1 MLPQSHNSGAQ
12 TNSENSFNSH
22 FFPQKKILIFKH
34 QLKID
39 MEHTITL
46 DPSQPLLPPSLP
58 DGIAFA
64 VSDLL
69 LSGSNALDTIFSH
82 VPPAL
87 PPHPSEAT
95 LGSSVY
101 LRHTELLRRFAGTTS
116 KFSKSHSYHHLPS
129 TSSSSINSS
138 YGTTH
143 SSNGPNGTG
152 KTKLYRGVRQR
163 HWGKWVAEIRL
174 PQNRIRVWLGTYDSP
189 EAAAF
194 AYDRAAYRLR
204 GEYARLN
211 FPGLADGPECPGPL
225 QGLRLAVDSKIQT
238 ICQRLARQRRARNKA
253 KKEMAKKAEVEVSR
267 SDTSSAGCSS
277 LGSDVAGGSIE
288 VMNDGC
294 SFELMNDG
302 CSLEHMPSFDMD
314 FIWEWLE

>member
-1 MLPQSHNSGAQ
+1 MNDNLLLNS
-12 TNSENSFNSH
+12 
-22 FFPQKKILIFKH
+22 
-34 QLKID
+34 
-39 MEHTITL
+39 
-46 DPSQPLLPPSLP
+46 SQPLLSPSLP

-69 LSGSNALDTIFSH
+69 LSGSNAIDMIFSH
-82 VPPAL
+82 VPPAV

-116 KFSKSHSYHHLPS
+116 KFTHSQLYDHLSS
-129 TSSSSINSS
+129 TSNNSFTGS
-138 YGTTH
+138 YSTST
-143 SSNGPNGTG
+143 SNNNS

-174 PQNRIRVWLGTYDSP
+174 PQNRIRVWLGTYDLP

-225 QGLRLAVDSKIQT
+225 QALRLAVDSKIQA
-238 ICQRLARQRRARNKA
+238 ISQRLARQRRARNKA
-253 KKEMAKKAEVEVSR
+253 KKEMANKKVAVEVSR

-277 LGSDVAGGSIE
+277 MGSDTAGGYAEITNHGYSLDI
-288 VMNDGC
+288 MNDGH
-294 SFELMNDG
+294 
-302 CSLEHMPSFDMD
+302 SLEHMPSFDPEL
-314 FIWEWLE
+314 IWEWLQ

>member
-1 MLPQSHNSGAQ
+1 MEDN
-12 TNSENSFNSH
+12 
-22 FFPQKKILIFKH
+22 IIF
-34 QLKID
+34 
-39 MEHTITL
+39 
-46 DPSQPLLPPSLP
+46 DPSQSLLSPSLP

-69 LSGSNALDTIFSH
+69 LSGSNAIDTIFSH
-82 VPPAL
+82 VPPAV

-101 LRHTELLRRFAGTTS
+101 LRQTELLRRFTGTTS
-116 KFSKSHSYHHLPS
+116 KFSHCQLYDHQSS
-129 TSSSSINSS
+129 TSSNNYSNSCGTSI
-138 YGTTH
+138 GK
-143 SSNGPNGTG
+143 GTG

-225 QGLRLAVDSKIQT
+225 QALRLAIDSKIQT
-238 ICQRLARQRRARNKA
+238 ICQRLARQRRARHKV
-253 KKEMAKKAEVEVSR
+253 KKEMTKKAAAEVTQ
-267 SDTSSAGCSS
+267 SDTSSAGGSS
-277 LGSDVAGGSIE
+277 LASDVTGGCVE
-288 VMNDGC
+288 MMNHGCPLETMNDGY
-294 SFELMNDG
+294 L
-302 CSLEHMPSFDMD
+302 LEHMPSFDPEL
-314 FIWEWLE
+314 IWEWLE

>member
-1 MLPQSHNSGAQ
+1 MEDN
-12 TNSENSFNSH
+12 
-22 FFPQKKILIFKH
+22 IIF
-34 QLKID
+34 
-39 MEHTITL
+39 
-46 DPSQPLLPPSLP
+46 DPSQSLLSPSLP

-69 LSGSNALDTIFSH
+69 LSGSNAIDTIFSH
-82 VPPAL
+82 VPPAV
-87 PPHPSEAT
+87 PPHPLEAT

-101 LRHTELLRRFAGTTS
+101 LRHTELLRRFAGTAS
-116 KFSKSHSYHHLPS
+116 QFSHHQLYDHL
-129 TSSSSINSS
+129 SSI
-138 YGTTH
+138 
-143 SSNGPNGTG
+143 SSNNYSNSYNTSIGKGTG

-163 HWGKWVAEIRL
+163 HLGKWVAEIRM

-225 QGLRLAVDSKIQT
+225 QALRSAIDTKIQT
-238 ICQRLARQRRARNKA
+238 IYQRLARQRRARHKA
-253 KKEMAKKAEVEVSR
+253 KKEMTKKAAAEVTQ

-277 LGSDVAGGSIE
+277 LASDVAGGCVEMMNHGCLLEI
-288 VMNDGC
+288 MNDRY
-294 SFELMNDG
+294 
-302 CSLEHMPSFDMD
+302 SLEHMPSFDPEL
-314 FIWEWLE
+314 IWEWLD

>member
-1 MLPQSHNSGAQ
+1 MFMDDN
-12 TNSENSFNSH
+12 
-22 FFPQKKILIFKH
+22 IF
-34 QLKID
+34 
-39 MEHTITL
+39 L
-46 DPSQPLLPPSLP
+46 DSSQPLLSPSLP

-69 LSGSNALDTIFSH
+69 LSGSDAIDTIFSH
-82 VPPAL
+82 VPAAIPS
-87 PPHPSEAT
+87 HPSEPT

-101 LRHTELLRRFAGTTS
+101 LCHTELLRHFSGSTS
-116 KFSKSHSYHHLPS
+116 KFSHRQLYDHLSSTGSNSISGSYS
-129 TSSSSINSS
+129 TSAGNGNS
-138 YGTTH
+138 
-143 SSNGPNGTG
+143 

-194 AYDRAAYRLR
+194 AYDCAAYRLR

-225 QGLRLAVDSKIQT
+225 QELRLAVDSKIQA
-238 ICQRLARQRRARNKA
+238 ISQRLARQRRGRNKA
-253 KKEMAKKAEVEVSR
+253 RKEVAHRKAAVEVSR

-277 LGSDVAGGSIE
+277 VGSDMAGGCAEITTHGYSLDI
-288 VMNDGC
+288 MNDGY
-294 SFELMNDG
+294 L
-302 CSLEHMPSFDMD
+302 LEHMPSFDPEL
-314 FIWEWLE
+314 IWECVTVSN

>member
-1 MLPQSHNSGAQ
+1 MDDGN
-12 TNSENSFNSH
+12 
-22 FFPQKKILIFKH
+22 
-34 QLKID
+34 
-39 MEHTITL
+39 ITF
-46 DPSQPLLPPSLP
+46 DPSQPLLSPSLP

-69 LSGSNALDTIFSH
+69 LSGSNAIDTIFSH
-82 VPPAL
+82 VPPAV

-101 LRHTELLRRFAGTTS
+101 LRHTELLRRFSGTASKLSHQQLYDRLSSTS
-116 KFSKSHSYHHLPS
+116 SNS
-129 TSSSSINSS
+129 TSSS
-138 YGTTH
+138 YGTGTTG
-143 SSNGPNGTG
+143 NGNG

-225 QGLRLAVDSKIQT
+225 QALRLAVDSKIQA
-238 ICQRLARQRRARNKA
+238 ICQRLARQRRARNKT
-253 KKEMAKKAEVEVSR
+253 KKEMANKKVEVEISR
-267 SDTSSAGCSS
+267 FDTSSTGCSS
-277 LGSDVAGGSIE
+277 LGSDMAGGCVEMANQGYSLDI
-288 VMNDGC
+288 MNDGY
-294 SFELMNDG
+294 
-302 CSLEHMPSFDMD
+302 SLEHMPSFDPEL
-314 FIWEWLE
+314 IWEWLE